1 MNFIK
6 STFIIAAAM
15 SAASAYAQVDR
26 TFAFVDKDGKEIENG
41 STVIANQVNTIKEG
55 DYSYEE
61 IQSGVY
67 VKNLTTDE
75 CGVGV
80 TVTLNKLDN
89 GAAQCCFP
97 TQCLPNWG
105 EVVGGTVKT
114 GAGVMKAD
122 ETKSLQTEWYPLK
135 DGEAEATVKI
145 NVYYKVTK
153 DKIGLPVY
161 KELNVNGPSITIHFI
176 KSANGISSVNTSTTA
191 KAIAYYTAD
200 GKRISAPQ
208 KGLNI
213 VKMSDGRT
221 VKMVK

>member
-61 IQSGVY
+61 IPSGVY

-75 CGVGV
+75 WGVGL
-80 TVTLNKLDN
+80 TITLDKLDN
-89 GAAQCCFP
+89 GAAKCCFY
-97 TQCLPNWG
+97 QNCLSWG
-105 EVVGGTVKT
+105 ETVGQKSKAY
-114 GAGVMKAD
+114 AGVMKAD
-122 ETKSLQTEWYPLK
+122 QTESLETEWFPEK
-135 DGEAEATVKI
+135 DGEAKATVKI
-145 NVYYKVTK
+145 NVYKVTTNK
-153 DKIGLPVY
+153 FGTSTY
-161 KELNVNGPSITIHFI
+161 KELDVNGPSITIHFI
-176 KSANGISSVNTSTTA
+176 KSTNGISSVNTSTTA

-221 VKMVK
+221 VKVVK

>member
-61 IQSGVY
+61 IPSGVY

-75 CGVGV
+75 WGVGV
-80 TVTLNKLDN
+80 SVTLNKLDN
-89 GAAQCCFP
+89 GTAQCCFP
-97 TQCLPNWG
+97 TECRPDWG
-105 EVVGGTVKT
+105 EKVGGTVKT
-114 GAGVMKAD
+114 GVGVMKAD
-122 ETKSLQTEWYPLK
+122 DTKSLQIEWYPLK

-145 NVYYKVTK
+145 NVYKVTK

-176 KSANGISSVNTSTTA
+176 KSANGISNVNTSTTA

-221 VKMVK
+221 VKVVK

>member
-41 STVIANQVNTIKEG
+41 STVIANQVHTIGQGK
-55 DYSYEE
+55 DAYEE

-122 ETKSLQTEWYPLK
+122 QTESLQTEWFPLK

-145 NVYYKVTK
+145 NVYKVTK
-153 DKIGLPVY
+153 PKVGLPTF

>member
-41 STVIANQVNTIKEG
+41 STVIANQVHTIKEG
-55 DYSYEE
+55 NYSYEE
-61 IQSGVY
+61 ISSDVY

-75 CGVGV
+75 YGVGV

-97 TQCLPNWG
+97 TQCLPDWG

-114 GAGVMKAD
+114 DAGIMKAD
-122 ETKSLQTEWYPLK
+122 ETKSLQTEWFPEK
-135 DGEAEATVKI
+135 DGEAEATVNI
-145 NVYYKVTK
+145 NVYKVTTN
-153 DKIGLPVY
+153 KIGLPVY

-176 KSANGISSVNTSTTA
+176 KSANGISSVNTSATA

-221 VKMVK
+221 VKVVK

>member
-41 STVIANQVNTIKEG
+41 STVIANQVNTIGQGE
-55 DYSYEE
+55 DAYEE

-75 CGVGV
+75 YGVGV

-105 EVVGGTVKT
+105 EEVGGTVKT

-122 ETKSLQTEWYPLK
+122 ETKSLQTEWFPEK

-145 NVYYKVTK
+145 NVYKVTK

-161 KELNVNGPSITIHFI
+161 KELNVTGPSITIHFI

>member
-41 STVIANQVNTIKEG
+41 STVIANQVHTIKEG
-55 DYSYEE
+55 SYSYEE
-61 IQSGVY
+61 ISSDVY

-75 CGVGV
+75 WGVGV

-97 TQCLPNWG
+97 SACLPNWG

-145 NVYYKVTK
+145 NVYKVTK

-176 KSANGISSVNTSTTA
+176 KSANGISSVNTYTTA